1 MAKKKGLGHMGLN
14 SLLDKSG
21 ALQNVDASS
30 AELRA
35 NGELHDLPLE
45 YLQPGQYQPRK
56 QMDKEPLDELAQSIR
71 EQGVMQPILVRPIS
85 AKRYEIIAGERRWR
99 ASQLAQKDTIPAIVK
114 ELDDQTAIA
123 LALIENLQREDLNPM
138 EEAEALFRLQQEF
151 KLTQEEV
158 AKTVGKNRAT
168 VANMLRLIKLDEKV
182 KLNLADSQIEMG
194 HARAMLSLDSSQQR
208 ELSKEIIN
216 KNLTVR
222 QTEAR
227 VKSLLNPQEKTS
239 SLEKDPDI
247 KRLERDL
254 GDRLGAQIQIK
265 HGSKGRGK
273 LVINYGSLDELGGII
288 QKIK

>member
-1 MAKKKGLGHMGLN
+1 MAKKKGLGHIGLS

-21 ALQNVDASS
+21 ALQDVDASS

-99 ASQLAQKDTIPAIVK
+99 ASQIAQKDTIPAIVK

-222 QTEAR
+222 QTEAC
-227 VKSLLNPQEKTS
+227 VKSLLNPQEKTRA
-239 SLEKDPDI
+239 LEKDPDI

-273 LVINYGSLDELGGII
+273 LVIDYGSLDELGGII
-288 QKIK
+288 QRIK